1 MIHLNF
7 ISSPD
12 ENIIG
17 DYQVHYHDLVIS
29 SKAGAD
35 LFLDDPEVKKSLVLQ
50 TTESGLKITYED
62 YYLVEG
68 KKHSGSKILQIGE
81 TLQVGQT
88 KLRILGQIAKT
99 AAQKRNIIEALDER
113 VRAQPE
119 ISDLIIEL
127 EKELIRIE
135 QDKVQVKKEHSK

>member
-17 DYQVHYHDLVIS
+17 DYQTHYHDLVIS
-29 SKAGAD
+29 AKPGAD
-35 LFLDDPEVKKSLVLQ
+35 LFLDDVEIKKSVVLQ
-50 TTESGLKITYED
+50 TTESGLKITFED
-62 YYLVEG
+62 YFLVEG
-68 KKHSGSKILQIGE
+68 KKHSGSKILQVGE

-88 KLRILGQIAKT
+88 KIRLLGQMPKS

-135 QDKVQVKKEHSK
+135 QDKLVAKKEHSK